1 MKTVNIISV
10 ILYSVV
16 VLLSLPGC
24 GKDNYD
30 IPQSRLLGKITY
42 NGQSVGLKGT
52 NEAVQ
57 LQLYQDGYDK
67 KEPIPVYAA
76 QDGTFD
82 AMLFDGTYKLVTR
95 NNNGPWVNTRDT
107 LVVNVKGST
116 TCEVKV
122 TPFFTVND
130 VSISLDNQTV
140 TARCI
145 VDKVVDNA
153 KIAKVMLL
161 LNKTVFVD
169 EESYIA
175 SQNRTD
181 FATGELVFTFD
192 ISKNQDIQSAH
203 TLFARIGVKAS
214 GAAQAIYSD
223 VKRLK

>member
-1 MKTVNIISV
+1 MKTINILSV
-10 ILYSVV
+10 ILCSVL
-16 VLLSLPGC
+16 VLLSLQSC

-30 IPQSRLLGKITY
+30 IPQSRLLGKITH

-67 KEPIPVYAA
+67 KEPIPVYAT
-76 QDGTFD
+76 QDGTFE

-122 TPFFTVND
+122 TPFFTMND
-130 VSISLDNQTV
+130 VSISMDNKTI
-140 TARCI
+140 TARCS

-169 EESYIA
+169 EDTYIA
-175 SQNRTD
+175 SQSKTD
-181 FATGELVFTFD
+181 FASGELVFTFD
-192 ISKNQDIQSAH
+192 VSNIQDVQSAH
-203 TLFARIGVKAS
+203 ALFARIGVKAS
-214 GAAQAIYSD
+214 GAAQAIYSE
-223 VKRLK
+223 VKKLK